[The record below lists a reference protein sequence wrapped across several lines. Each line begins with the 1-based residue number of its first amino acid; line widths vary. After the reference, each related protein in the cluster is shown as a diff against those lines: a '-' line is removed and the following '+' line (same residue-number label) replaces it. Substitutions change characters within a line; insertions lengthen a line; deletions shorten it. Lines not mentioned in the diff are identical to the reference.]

1 MNARNAEA
9 EVERWKGQRTKQR
22 GREKRAVIGS
32 SLAMAD
38 GPRRTA
44 GPGSGGPG
52 ALASTTPAWSTELPS
67 IESVVVDGR
76 RRIVY
81 TGPSMNPTLREPDL
95 LWVEPYGN
103 RPVRAG
109 DVVCYKSPEENVNIV
124 HRVVS
129 VGGRRTGDGGPKDGI
144 RTRGDNNPGPDA
156 GVVAADD
163 LLGRV
168 VSAQRGSR
176 LRPIP
181 GGLTGRTVAWSVRL
195 RKVVWRVV
203 AGVVSGAYQGF
214 VRGGPFDFL
223 LPGGLRP
230 RLVCFNRRGAAT
242 LRLLMGR
249 QTVGQYD
256 ARHQRWLIRRPFRLF
271 VDEQTLPRPIPQVLD
286 PKSQIQNPESL

>member
-1 MNARNAEA
+1 M
-9 EVERWKGQRTKQR
+9 
-22 GREKRAVIGS
+22 IGS

-44 GPGSGGPG
+44 VPGSERPG
-52 ALASTTPAWSTELPS
+52 ALASTKPAWSTELPL
-67 IESVVVDGR
+67 IESVVIDGR

-95 LWVEPYGN
+95 LWVEPYGH

-109 DVVCYKSPEENVNIV
+109 DVVCYKSPAENVNIV

-129 VGGRRTGDGGPKDGI
+129 VGRPGTGDGGPKDGI
-144 RTRGDNNPGPDA
+144 RTRGDNNLGPDI
-156 GVVAADD
+156 GVLTADD

-176 LRPIP
+176 LRPIT

-214 VRGGPFDFL
+214 VRSGPFDFL
-223 LPGGLRP
+223 LPDGLRP
-230 RLVCFNRRGAAT
+230 RLVCFNGREAAI
-242 LRLLMGR
+242 LKLLMGSR
-249 QTVGQYD
+249 TVGHYD
-256 ARHQRWLIRRPFRLF
+256 YRFNQWHIRRPFRLF
-271 VDEQTLPRPIPQVLD
+271 VDEQTLPRPIPQVPD
-286 PKSQIQNPESL
+286 PKSKIQNPEFL

>member
-1 MNARNAEA
+1 
-9 EVERWKGQRTKQR
+9 
-22 GREKRAVIGS
+22 
-32 SLAMAD
+32 MAD

-52 ALASTTPAWSTELPS
+52 ALASPKPAWSTELPS
-67 IESVVVDGR
+67 IESVVIDGR

-103 RPVRAG
+103 RPVRVG
-109 DVVCYKSPEENVNIV
+109 DVVCYRSPEANVNIV

-129 VGGRRTGDGGPKDGI
+129 VGGQGIGDGGTKDGI
-144 RTRGDNNPGPDA
+144 RTRGDNNPGPDTGVIAA
-156 GVVAADD
+156 GD

-181 GGLTGRTVAWSVRL
+181 GRLTGRMVAWSVRL

-203 AGVVSGAYQGF
+203 AGVVSDAYQGF
-214 VRGGPFDFL
+214 VRSGPFDFL
-223 LPGGLRP
+223 LPGGLKPRP
-230 RLVCFNRRGAAT
+230 VCFNGRDAAT
-242 LRLLMGR
+242 FKLLMGR
-249 QTVGQYD
+249 RTVGRYD
-256 ARHQRWLIRRPFRLF
+256 YRFNRWRIRRPFRLF
-271 VDEQTLPRPIPQVLD
+271 VDEHSLPNPQSSGANPD
-286 PKSQIQNPESL
+286 PNDELPLRG